1 MNTENTT
8 PEHHPHQGPGSSG
21 TKAIALSVSVLV
33 FLGLCYFI
41 KGTLTSLLLAFM
53 LAYIFNPAVD
63 FIESRRKP
71 FPRLR
76 VPRAGAIAIILTL
89 VLFIGLGFLA
99 LTIPKTVSGARH
111 VARTAK
117 QHYPRYQ
124 KQLIEYLGEYGKYFP
139 IDALKEEA
147 EKKAPPGTEEGV
159 EPIDLV
165 VQFKEYIPVAVRYTF
180 NTIKKLF
187 YSTLG
192 LMGTVADVLIFA
204 FVSVYLLKDYHR
216 IIKELKALIPPS
228 RRDKVLELM
237 AGVDNALRGF
247 LRGQLTVSM
256 ILGLYYSIGLTILGV
271 PMSFLVGFVGG
282 IGNMVPYLGTL
293 TGVTLAMILTALE
306 HPEDVW
312 RFAVVGVI
320 FAGGQAMEI
329 LLLTPRIV
337 GRSVG
342 LPPVV
347 IILSALVWG
356 QLLGLLGLLIAI
368 PATSAAVVFGAEA
381 VRQYKEYI
389 TEIRG

>member
-1 MNTENTT
+1 MDTEKGVSEYRPSPDTGRG
-8 PEHHPHQGPGSSG
+8 HVR
-21 TKAIALSVSVLV
+21 AIAISIAVLV

-41 KGTLTSLLLAFM
+41 KGILTSLLLAFM

-111 VARTAK
+111 VARMVK
-117 QHYPRYQ
+117 HHYPHYQ

-147 EKKAPPGTEEGV
+147 EKKAPPGTEGGV
-159 EPIDLV
+159 EPIDLA
-165 VQFKEYIPVAVRYTF
+165 VQFKEYIPVAVQYTF
-180 NTIKKLF
+180 NIIKKLF

-192 LMGTVADVLIFA
+192 LMGTVADILIFA
-204 FVSVYLLKDYHR
+204 FVSIYLLKDYHR

-293 TGVTLAMILTALE
+293 TGITLAMILTALE
-306 HPEDVW
+306 HSEDIW

>member
-1 MNTENTT
+1 MNTENAT
-8 PEHHPHQGPGSSG
+8 PEHHPQRAPRSSHA
-21 TKAIALSVSVLV
+21 KAIAIAIAVLV

-99 LTIPKTVSGARH
+99 LTVPKTVSGARH
-111 VARTAK
+111 VVRTVK
-117 QHYPRYQ
+117 QHYPHYQ

-147 EKKAPPGTEEGV
+147 EKKVPPGAEEGV
-159 EPIDLV
+159 EPIDLA
-165 VQFKEYIPVAVRYTF
+165 VQFKEYMPLAIRYTF

-187 YSTLG
+187 YGTLG
-192 LMGTVADVLIFA
+192 LVGTVADVLIFA

-293 TGVTLAMILTALE
+293 MGITLAMILTALE
-306 HPEDVW
+306 HPEDIW

-329 LLLTPRIV
+329 TLLTPRIV

-381 VRQYKEYI
+381 VKEYKEYI
-389 TEIRG
+389 TEIKG